1 MCVCVYK
8 HLCVC
13 VYINICVCVRQ
24 CVYNSIRYYARQS
37 TLPNTLLQ
45 LLFIEWL
52 AFCQASLCRW
62 TLLRKQRHGIDS
74 DIGSCPRWAC
84 VYVDVCGCVCVCVCV
99 WMYVC
104 VYVCMCVCVYVCV
117 CVCIHVCV
125 CGWGNVCVSVWV
137 CECVCIFM
145 CVCVCDYLCIYALTC
160 KWIYRTRSPFYSIS
174 PSSHTTLMFFPL
186 DSAVVLY
193 NKQLLPGGGL
203 TGVARLVG
211 SHYEIISIIYRLDLS

>member
-84 VYVDVCGCVCVCVCV
+84 VCVDVCGCVCVCVCV

-104 VYVCMCVCVYVCV
+104 VYVCVCVCMYVCV
-117 CVCIHVCV
+117 CVFMCVCV
-125 CGWGNVCVSVWV
+125 VEAMCVWV
-137 CECVCIFM
+137 CECVSVCVYSCA
-145 CVCVCDYLCIYALTC
+145 CVCVIICASMHWHVNESTEQDH
-160 KWIYRTRSPFYSIS
+160 PF
-174 PSSHTTLMFFPL
+174 TLFHHHPIPL
-186 DSAVVLY
+186 
-193 NKQLLPGGGL
+193 
-203 TGVARLVG
+203 
-211 SHYEIISIIYRLDLS
+211 